1 MTTDSLPQAR
11 VVRNGSQLMAPLPVP
26 RSDEDSLLRT
36 ILSYAVGFWPL
47 TSVMVLALVML
58 VVAGQSGSP

>member
-1 MTTDSLPQAR
+1 
-11 VVRNGSQLMAPLPVP
+11 MAPLPVP